1 MTSKIWLKE
10 TMIINIIV
18 TIIFIFS
25 FSFLSMRGEE
35 NLPYG
40 VGNDAICMESPSKV
54 ILKNSN
60 LNLLT
65 DFKDLTVVAET
76 DNSKVIGVYDPQFK
90 FYLNSSKYEVRNEFR
105 YFSMEDY
112 KRSNNVCVIFDEI
125 NQERIPILPKSK
137 QYVLD
142 GINVELKPINCLSF
156 TYWNKYGKIETFA
169 NIFTIPST
177 SIKIMYLDSP
187 NIDNIIKIK
196 CKLEKQGFIEKKVQH
211 PNRTLYQI
219 YKDSVDGRKYN
230 IFIQTL
236 LLWTIATYI
245 ILLIVICK
253 NNSKL
258 IEISDVVGADFRK
271 LLSVNY
277 VYLTI
282 TILVAYVLVA
292 SPVYAYM
299 RFNRYNKLSH
309 FNLIELFMLEL
320 ILAISCYT
328 IVTILIYLKNKRIM
342 R

>member
-25 FSFLSMRGEE
+25 FSFLSMRGQGY
-35 NLPYG
+35 LPYG
-40 VGNDAICMESPSKV
+40 VENDAICMEAPTKAV
-54 ILKNSN
+54 LKNSN

-76 DNSKVIGVYDPQFK
+76 DNSKVVGVYDSKFK
-90 FYLNSSKYEVRNEFR
+90 YYLNSSKYEVRNEFR

-112 KRSNNVCVIFDEI
+112 KQSNNVCVIFDEI

-142 GINVELKPINCLSF
+142 GINVELKPINCLSL
-156 TYWNKYGKIETFA
+156 THWNKYGKIETFA
-169 NIFTIPST
+169 NIFAIPST
-177 SIKIMYLDSP
+177 SIKIIYLDSP

-196 CKLEKQGFIEKKVQH
+196 SKLEKQGFIEKKLQH

-230 IFIQTL
+230 IFIQTIL
-236 LLWTIATYI
+236 FCSIVTYI
-245 ILLIVICK
+245 ILLVVICK
-253 NNSKL
+253 NNRNL
-258 IEISDVVGADFRK
+258 IEISDIVGADFIK

-282 TILVAYVLVA
+282 TILIVYILVA

-299 RFNRYNKLSH
+299 RFNHYNKLSY

>member
-10 TMIINIIV
+10 AMIINIIV

-25 FSFLSMRGEE
+25 FSFLSMRGQGY
-35 NLPYG
+35 LPYG
-40 VGNDAICMESPSKV
+40 VGNDAICMEAPTKAV
-54 ILKNSN
+54 LKNSN

-76 DNSKVIGVYDPQFK
+76 DNSKVVGVYDSKFK
-90 FYLNSSKYEVRNEFR
+90 YYLNSSKYEVRNKFR

-112 KRSNNVCVIFDEI
+112 KQSNNVCVIFDEI

-142 GINVELKPINCLSF
+142 GINVELKPINCLSL
-156 TYWNKYGKIETFA
+156 THWNKYGKIETFA
-169 NIFTIPST
+169 NIFAIPST
-177 SIKIMYLDSP
+177 SIKIIYLDSP
-187 NIDNIIKIK
+187 RADNIIKIK
-196 CKLEKQGFIEKKVQH
+196 SKLEKQGFIEKKLQH

-230 IFIQTL
+230 IFIQTIL
-236 LLWTIATYI
+236 FCSIVTYI
-245 ILLIVICK
+245 FLLVVICK
-253 NNSKL
+253 NNRNL
-258 IEISDVVGADFRK
+258 IEISDIVGADFIK

-277 VYLTI
+277 IYLTI
-282 TILVAYVLVA
+282 TILIVYILVA

-299 RFNRYNKLSH
+299 RVNNYNKLSY

>member
-10 TMIINIIV
+10 AMIINIII

-25 FSFLSMRGEE
+25 FSFLSMRGQGY
-35 NLPYG
+35 LPYG
-40 VGNDAICMESPSKV
+40 VGNDAICMEAPTKAV
-54 ILKNSN
+54 LKNSN

-76 DNSKVIGVYDPQFK
+76 DNSKVVGVYDSKFK
-90 FYLNSSKYEVRNEFR
+90 YYLNSSKYEVRNKFR

-112 KRSNNVCVIFDEI
+112 KQSNNVCVIFDEI

-142 GINVELKPINCLSF
+142 GINVELKPINCLSL
-156 TYWNKYGKIETFA
+156 THWNKYGKIETFA
-169 NIFTIPST
+169 NIFAIPST
-177 SIKIMYLDSP
+177 SIKIIYLDSP
-187 NIDNIIKIK
+187 RVDNIIKIK
-196 CKLEKQGFIEKKVQH
+196 SKLEKQGFIEKKLQH

-230 IFIQTL
+230 IFIQTIL
-236 LLWTIATYI
+236 FCSIVTYI
-245 ILLIVICK
+245 FLLVVICK
-253 NNSKL
+253 NNRNL
-258 IEISDVVGADFRK
+258 IEISDIVGADFIK

-277 VYLTI
+277 IYLTI
-282 TILVAYVLVA
+282 TILIVYILVA

-299 RFNRYNKLSH
+299 RVNNYNKLSY

>member
-10 TMIINIIV
+10 AMIINIIV

-25 FSFLSMRGEE
+25 FSFLSMRGQGY
-35 NLPYG
+35 LPYG
-40 VGNDAICMESPSKV
+40 VGNDAICMEAPTKAV
-54 ILKNSN
+54 LKNSN

-76 DNSKVIGVYDPQFK
+76 DNSKVVGVYDSKFK
-90 FYLNSSKYEVRNEFR
+90 YYLNSSKYEVRNEFR

-112 KRSNNVCVIFDEI
+112 KQSNNVCVIFDEI

-142 GINVELKPINCLSF
+142 GINVELKPINCLSL
-156 TYWNKYGKIETFA
+156 THWNKYGKIETFA
-169 NIFTIPST
+169 NIFAIPPT
-177 SIKIMYLDSP
+177 SIKIIYLDSP

-196 CKLEKQGFIEKKVQH
+196 SKLEKQGFIEKKLQH

-230 IFIQTL
+230 IFIQTIL
-236 LLWTIATYI
+236 FCSIVTYI
-245 ILLIVICK
+245 ILLVVICK
-253 NNSKL
+253 NNRPL
-258 IEISDVVGADFRK
+258 IEISDIVGADFIK

-282 TILVAYVLVA
+282 TILIVYILVA
-292 SPVYAYM
+292 SPVYTYM
-299 RFNRYNKLSH
+299 RFNHYNKLSY
-309 FNLIELFMLEL
+309 FNLIELLMLEL

>member
-10 TMIINIIV
+10 AMIINIIV

-25 FSFLSMRGEE
+25 FSFLSMRGQGY
-35 NLPYG
+35 LPYG
-40 VGNDAICMESPSKV
+40 VGNDAICMEAPTKAV
-54 ILKNSN
+54 LKNSN

-76 DNSKVIGVYDPQFK
+76 DNSKVVGVYDSKFK
-90 FYLNSSKYEVRNEFR
+90 YYLNSSKYEVRNKFR

-112 KRSNNVCVIFDEI
+112 KQSNNVCVIFDEI

-142 GINVELKPINCLSF
+142 GINVELKPINCLSL
-156 TYWNKYGKIETFA
+156 THWNKYGKIETFA
-169 NIFTIPST
+169 NIFAIPST
-177 SIKIMYLDSP
+177 SIKIIYLDSP
-187 NIDNIIKIK
+187 RVDNIIKIK
-196 CKLEKQGFIEKKVQH
+196 SKLEKQGFIEKKLQH

-230 IFIQTL
+230 IFIQTIL
-236 LLWTIATYI
+236 FCSIVTYI
-245 ILLIVICK
+245 FLLVVICK
-253 NNSKL
+253 NNRNL
-258 IEISDVVGADFRK
+258 IEISDIVGADFIK

-277 VYLTI
+277 IYLTI
-282 TILVAYVLVA
+282 AILIVYILVA

-299 RFNRYNKLSH
+299 RVNNYNKLSH

>member
-25 FSFLSMRGEE
+25 FSFLSMRGQEY
-35 NLPYG
+35 LPYG
-40 VGNDAICMESPSKV
+40 VGNDAICMEAPTKAV
-54 ILKNSN
+54 LKNSN

-65 DFKDLTVVAET
+65 DFKNLTVVAET
-76 DNSKVIGVYDPQFK
+76 DNSKVVGVYDSQFK
-90 FYLNSSKYEVRNEFR
+90 YYLNSTKYELRNKFR

-112 KRSNNVCVIFDEI
+112 KQSNNVCVIFDEI
-125 NQERIPILPKSK
+125 NQEHIPILPKSK
-137 QYVLD
+137 QYILD

-156 TYWNKYGKIETFA
+156 TYWNKYGKIDTFA
-169 NIFTIPST
+169 SIFAIPST

-187 NIDNIIKIK
+187 RVDNIIKIK
-196 CKLEKQGFIEKKVQH
+196 STLEKQGFVEKKLQH

-236 LLWTIATYI
+236 LLSSIVTYI
-245 ILLIVICK
+245 ILLVVICK
-253 NNSKL
+253 NNRPL

-299 RFNRYNKLSH
+299 RFNRYNKLSY
-309 FNLIELFMLEL
+309 FNLIELLMLEL

>member
-10 TMIINIIV
+10 AMIINIIV

-25 FSFLSMRGEE
+25 FSFLSMRGQGY
-35 NLPYG
+35 LPYG
-40 VGNDAICMESPSKV
+40 VGNDAICMEAPTKAV
-54 ILKNSN
+54 LKNSN

-76 DNSKVIGVYDPQFK
+76 DNSKVVGVYDSKFK
-90 FYLNSSKYEVRNEFR
+90 YYLNSSKYEVRNKFR

-112 KRSNNVCVIFDEI
+112 KQSNNVCVIFDEI

-142 GINVELKPINCLSF
+142 GINVELKPINCLSL
-156 TYWNKYGKIETFA
+156 THWNKYGKIETFA
-169 NIFTIPST
+169 NIFAIPST
-177 SIKIMYLDSP
+177 SIKIIYLDSP
-187 NIDNIIKIK
+187 RVDNIIKIK
-196 CKLEKQGFIEKKVQH
+196 SKLEKQGFIEKKLQH

-230 IFIQTL
+230 IFIQTIL
-236 LLWTIATYI
+236 FCSIVTYI
-245 ILLIVICK
+245 FLLVVICK
-253 NNSKL
+253 NNRNL
-258 IEISDVVGADFRK
+258 IEISDIVGADFIK

-277 VYLTI
+277 IYLTI
-282 TILVAYVLVA
+282 TILIVYILVA

-299 RFNRYNKLSH
+299 RVNNYNKLSY